1 MRRTPSASIL
11 SIGMALFLWANLAIG
26 GQEYGG
32 AWSRIGSGPGKGWVQ
47 FRGHVL
53 CAKQPAST
61 AHGST
66 PSRFYRLNHRLG
78 QVVIEVTVGAEE
90 LPYHSLWMNSEDQVF
105 ETLAAEEN
113 LFKEVEVSGL
123 LREYRPTVGI
133 LYLPTVQILG

>member
-1 MRRTPSASIL
+1 
-11 SIGMALFLWANLAIG
+11 MAARGVELARCQEKG
-26 GQEYGG
+26 GYSSEVTC
-32 AWSRIGSGPGKGWVQ
+32 SVQ
-47 FRGHVL
+47 SN
-53 CAKQPAST
+53 PPST
-61 AHGST
+61 AHGNT
-66 PSRFYRLNHRLG
+66 FSRFYRLNHRLG
-78 QVVIEVTVGAEE
+78 QVVMEVTVGAEA